1 VSAFDLTDLESVR
14 AFLQYNADD
23 VDQDPVIEGMITAAS
38 RSILEEFEREF
49 APATNAETRRF
60 VFDLREPRLA
70 LSPYD
75 LRAVTSVTL
84 NANEAPGTPLT
95 EWADYELAPYPAKH
109 GVFTG
114 IDFLTP
120 IPLPVLTKRTTR
132 CVVDVNGNWGFAEV
146 PEDVKHWTNVT
157 VAEWLRKDV
166 AAFSN
171 VFNLESGFLER
182 PAALPAAAIAGLRH
196 YRRIP

>member
-1 VSAFDLTDLESVR
+1 MAAIDLTDLASVR
-14 AFLQYNADD
+14 AFLQYNAGD
-23 VDQDPVIEGMITAAS
+23 VDQDPVIGPMITAAS
-38 RSILEEFEREF
+38 RAILEELEREF
-49 APATNAETRRF
+49 APATNAATRRF

-70 LSPYD
+70 LSPWD
-75 LRAVTSVTL
+75 LRAVTNVVL
-84 NANEAPGTPLT
+84 NPQESGGTPLT

-132 CVVDVNGNWGFAEV
+132 CVVDVTGSWGFATV
-146 PEDVKHWTNVT
+146 PEDVKHWCNVT

-166 AAFSN
+166 SAFSN
-171 VFNLESGFLER
+171 VFNVDAGFLER
-182 PAALPAAAIAGLRH
+182 PAALPAAAVAGLRH